1 LKAGAGRTG
10 TSPAWAFASLSILI
24 LALVGLG
31 GTASCEMI
39 YATDDLQAA
48 IDGAAAGDTLIV
60 SAGEYE
66 PFTVDKTL
74 TIQGVDCPSARAKT
88 QEPAITIRADGV
100 RIKGFNVEGVP
111 KNQDDKFRY
120 YMDLETRKPQYSLNQ
135 PNSGVLVDG
144 DDVVLE
150 DVAVVGSQAGILV
163 KDARNITIVNSSF
176 LRCQTGLEIQ
186 ECIGG
191 RIEGSVFQECEKYGA
206 FLEGSE
212 DLSIRMNEVVGN
224 SGAGML
230 LKESA
235 GCSIENN
242 EFVENWHGLFL
253 WNSSFCRLVENDAH
267 QNVYYG
273 IIVASG
279 SNNSVLNN
287 SASKT
292 GGGDLGL
299 QGIGISVQENSTY
312 NLVAGNVLEENLNG
326 LDLMRGCRFNLIFAN
341 EISDNSNGI
350 RLDKNDNNLVY
361 KNNFRGNLISGYDNA
376 SHNFWNG
383 SVGNYYDDYSGRD
396 RDGDGTGD
404 DPYWI
409 PKGSSCAV
417 DWRPLMEPAGLV
429 VDLEA
434 AREELAQY
442 ATYNPEDDLPYKID
456 NDTIVIGSKPP
467 DTEKWWA

>member
-1 LKAGAGRTG
+1 MTGFSPTGALI
-10 TSPAWAFASLSILI
+10 SLAVLI
-24 LALVGLG
+24 LALG
-31 GTASCEMI
+31 GTASGETI
-39 YATDDLQAA
+39 FASGDLQAA

-66 PFTVDKTL
+66 PFTVEKTL
-74 TIQGVDCPSARAKT
+74 TIQGVDRPSARAKT

-100 RIKGFNVEGVP
+100 RITGFKVEGVP

-150 DVAVVGSQAGILV
+150 DLAVEGSQAGILV
-163 KDARNITIVNSSF
+163 KDVRNVSIVNSSF

-191 RIEGSVFQECEKYGA
+191 RIEGSVFRECEKYGA
-206 FLEGSE
+206 YLEGSE
-212 DLSIRMNEVVGN
+212 DLSIRMNQVAGN

-235 GCSIENN
+235 GCSIEKN
-242 EFVENWHGLFL
+242 EFAENWHGLFL
-253 WNSSFCRLVENDAH
+253 WNSSFCRLVENDADR
-267 QNVYYG
+267 NVYYG
-273 IIVASG
+273 IVVASG
-279 SNNSVLNN
+279 SNNTILNN
-287 SASKT
+287 SAAKT
-292 GGGDLGL
+292 GGGDPVL
-299 QGIGISVQENSTY
+299 QGIGISIQENSTY

-341 EISDNSNGI
+341 QISDNSNGI
-350 RLDKNDNNLVY
+350 RLDKNENNLVY
-361 KNNFRGNLISGYDNA
+361 KNNFRGNLITGYDNA

-417 DWRPLMEPAGLV
+417 DWRPLMEPA
-429 VDLEA
+429 DLEVELVA
-434 AREELAQY
+434 AREDLARY
-442 ATYNPEDDLPYKID
+442 ATYDPADDLAYKIE

-467 DTEKWWA
+467 STDKWWD